1 MTVDSFIFFFIS
13 VEIFADEKQE
23 EKNLSKIQ
31 CLGMIWVEFIVG
43 KAKIISKCHTF
54 RLICAALRS
63 EFDGFPQIFA

>member
-1 MTVDSFIFFFIS
+1 MTVDSFIFLS
-13 VEIFADEKQE
+13 VEISASEKHG

-31 CLGMIWVEFIVG
+31 CLGMTWVEFIVG

-54 RLICAALRS
+54 RLICAELRS